1 MQVPFVDLKKQYVS
15 LKSEIDAAISEFVAT
30 AWFVGGPA
38 VADFESEF
46 ARLHNAKHCVGV
58 NSGTSALH
66 AALWALGVGPG
77 DEVIVPVNTFI
88 ATAEAV
94 SLTGATPVF
103 IDHDDSFNLDT
114 NALRQELEKRSKAG
128 NVKAVIPVHLY
139 GRPCEISVVQSI
151 AKEYGLSVVED
162 CCQAHLSYSNDPL
175 PEGGTSKNYVGTTGA
190 AGAFSFYPAKNLGAF
205 GDAGAVITND
215 DALAKKMRKI
225 ADHGSSAKYQHEFP
239 GHNYRISGIQA
250 TVLKIK
256 LKYLQD
262 CTDKR
267 RENAR
272 LYAEALRDVEEVKT
286 PMEADNGYHVYH
298 LYVIR
303 AKNRDQLQQFLNE
316 RKIGCGLHY
325 PTPLHFQ
332 QAYSDLGYKEG
343 DFPNAEKFCGEILS
357 LPMFPELEPE
367 QIRYVAD
374 SIKEFYS
381 KNS

>member
-1 MQVPFVDLKKQYVS
+1 MQVPFVDLKQQYQS
-15 LKSEIDAAISEFVAT
+15 LKSEIDSAISEFVAT
-30 AWFVGGPA
+30 GWFVGGPA

-66 AALWALGVGPG
+66 AALWALSVGPG
-77 DEVIVPVNTFI
+77 DEIIIPVNTFI

-103 IDHDDSFNLDT
+103 IDHDDSFNIDT
-114 NALRQELEKRSKAG
+114 SLLRQELEKRNKTG
-128 NVKAVIPVHLY
+128 NVKAIIPVHLY
-139 GRPCEISVVQSI
+139 GQPCEIEAVQSI
-151 AKEYGLSVVED
+151 AKEFGLSVLED
-162 CCQAHLSYSNDPL
+162 CCQAHLSYSKDPKNEND
-175 PEGGTSKNYVGTTGA
+175 KNYVGTTSA

-215 DALAKKMRKI
+215 DALAEKMRKI

-239 GHNYRISGIQA
+239 GHNYRISGFQA

-256 LKYLQD
+256 LKHLQD

-272 LYAEALRDVEEVKT
+272 LYGDLLQEVEEIIT
-286 PMEADNGYHVYH
+286 PTETQSRYHVYH

-303 AKNRDQLQQFLNE
+303 AKDRDKLQKFLVE
-316 RKIGCGLHY
+316 RGVGCGLHY

-332 QAYSDLGYKEG
+332 QAYSNLGYKAG
-343 DFPNAEKFCGEILS
+343 DFPKAEKYCGEILS
-357 LPMFPELEPE
+357 LPMFPELQPE
-367 QIRYVAD
+367 QVKYVAD

-381 KNS
+381 KKS

>member
-15 LKSEIDAAISEFVAT
+15 LKSEIDSAILEFIAT
-30 AWFVGGPA
+30 GWFVGGPA

-46 ARLHNAKHCVGV
+46 AKLHNAKHCVGV
-58 NSGTSALH
+58 NSGTAALH
-66 AALWALGVGPG
+66 AALWALDVGPG

-114 NALRQELEKRSKAG
+114 KLLRQELEKRSKTG
-128 NVKAVIPVHLY
+128 KVKAVIPVHLY
-139 GRPCEISVVQSI
+139 GRPCEIDVAKSI
-151 AKEYGLSVVED
+151 ADEYGVSVVED
-162 CCQAHLSYSNDPL
+162 SCQAHLSYLSPD
-175 PEGGTSKNYVGTTGA
+175 GGASKNYVGTTGA

-215 DALAKKMRKI
+215 DGLAAKMRKI
-225 ADHGSSAKYQHEFP
+225 ADHGSGAKYQHEFP

-250 TVLKIK
+250 TILKIK

-272 LYAEALRDVEEVKT
+272 LYGEALRDVEEIDT
-286 PMEADNGYHVYH
+286 PEEAENGCHVYH

-303 AKNRDQLQQFLNE
+303 AKSRDQLQQFLKE
-316 RKIGCGLHY
+316 REIGCGLHY

-332 QAYSDLGYKEG
+332 QAYSSLGYKEG
-343 DFPNAEKFCGEILS
+343 DFPKAEKFCGEILS
-357 LPMFPELEPE
+357 LPMFPELQPE
-367 QIRYVAD
+367 QIKYVAD

-381 KNS
+381 KSV